1 MIAAAFLL
9 QLATGSPQPP
19 VLAFPEP
26 GLDDSAAY
34 QGYKTRFY
42 RDAAGNTV
50 QIYIE
55 GASGRVVHL
64 WADADDES
72 LGFTIRNASGGPAPV
87 EWNGNARI
95 SASGRWRSV
104 SHTLVSSAPHATL
117 GWFQLGS
124 MRIERDLQ
132 YSGQHR
138 SPFAGAPYKV
148 AEFERMLAAL
158 EQLQPTERRR
168 HLAVLNAADVP
179 TLRAR
184 LRPKVSLSRGAQTW
198 VVRVLQPSLDGKD
211 TLALSISGDRATA
224 DVELDGDSLTLTS
237 RNGAPLSLAVQ
248 IATTGRALGR
258 LSRQEIFNKPF
269 LDFLAGVDPTSAR
282 GRWLE
287 REVRGV
293 ELLSSREKLMAGL
306 PAYATYFGRD
316 MLVSALMMRP
326 IWRGEMF
333 EFAIASVLRKLSPRG
348 DVSHEEALGGQAD
361 REAAS
366 EYASLIAASLQA
378 SSKSDSASARVEL
391 TRARSVL
398 RDHRRVRENYHMI
411 DDEFQFPVLVA
422 EWLRDSSL
430 SVAHKRAFLVDS
442 SDGRAAGGGTRLD
455 RLLRELSL
463 VADMT
468 AAYAASPMAENLV
481 SFAPRDSGRWSSAS
495 WRDSGAGYAGGRF
508 AMDVNAIWAPRALDA
523 IGEILRSVTSLGF
536 SLDSLSRR
544 LPELGPNKALGR
556 YVRDP
561 STLHRASDAWW
572 GASRHFVVT
581 LSSQEV
587 RSRVQARLAA
597 FPDAER
603 SYWEA
608 LLTRTNA
615 AADTLEFLA
624 LSLDAQGRT
633 IGVANSDPA
642 TRLFLGDRRASSAES
657 AKADALRD
665 VRLFVRPYPVG
676 LFIEGVGPV
685 VASDAYA
692 APTVWAEFERDRYHG
707 PRVVWG
713 REVNLFLLG
722 VANHVAGATKGK
734 GAYVDELRAAAQRVR
749 GAVDAS
755 GFHSEL
761 WSYAIEGGQVRPV
774 RYGTGS
780 DVQLWSTTDLAVQ
793 YAWQRLTGTSP

>member
-9 QLATGSPQPP
+9 QLAASSPQPP

-26 GLDDSAAY
+26 GLDDAAAY

-72 LGFTIRNASGGPAPV
+72 LGFTLRDASGAPAPI
-87 EWNGNARI
+87 EWDGNARI
-95 SASGRWRSV
+95 STSGRWRAV
-104 SHTLVSSAPHATL
+104 SHALVSASPRVTV

-138 SPFAGAPYKV
+138 SPFSGAPYRV
-148 AEFERMLAAL
+148 AEFERMLTAL
-158 EQLQPTERRR
+158 EQVQPIERRR
-168 HLAVLNAADVP
+168 QLALLNAADLP

-198 VVRVLQPSLDGKD
+198 VLRVLQPSLDAKD
-211 TLALSISGDRATA
+211 TLALSLSIDRATA
-224 DVELDGDSLTLTS
+224 DARLDGDSLTLTS
-237 RNGAPLSLAVQ
+237 RNGGLSLAVE
-248 IATTGRALGR
+248 IATTGRPLGR
-258 LSRQEIFNKPF
+258 LSRQEIFNKQF
-269 LDFLAGVDPTSAR
+269 LAFLAGVDPTSTR

-326 IWRGEMF
+326 IWRGEMS
-333 EFAIASVLRKLSPRG
+333 EFAIASVLRKVSPRG

-366 EYASLIAASLQA
+366 EYASLIGAYLQA
-378 SSKSDSASARVEL
+378 RTRGDSASARADL

-422 EWLRDSSL
+422 DWLRDSSL
-430 SVAHKRAFLVDS
+430 SAAHKRAFLVDS
-442 SDGRAAGGGTRLD
+442 SDGRAAGGGTRLE
-455 RLLRELSL
+455 RLVRELSL

-468 AAYAASPMAENLV
+468 AAYVANPMAENLV

-523 IGEILRSVTSLGF
+523 IGEILRSVASLGF
-536 SLDSLSRR
+536 SLDSLARR
-544 LPELGPNKALGR
+544 LPALAPTKALGR

-572 GASRHFVVT
+572 AASRHFVVT
-581 LSSQEV
+581 LSPQEV
-587 RSRVQARLAA
+587 RTRVQARLAA
-597 FPDAER
+597 LPDAER

-633 IGVANSDPA
+633 IGVASSDPA
-642 TRLFLGDRRASSAES
+642 TRLFLGDRRASSADS

-665 VRLFVRPYPVG
+665 VRLFVRAYPVG

-685 VASDAYA
+685 VANDAYA

-722 VANHVAGATKGK
+722 VANHVAGATQGT

-761 WSYAIEGGQVRPV
+761 WSYEIAGGRVRPV